1 MPDRQ
6 RDDDRRFV
14 PLDASLTSD
23 APGYGEGRYDDDGIK
38 EGGPVCWKCHGGKRR
53 SVVVDKRALGVQKK
67 ETKKKKAEEKQR
79 RSAQQQPPNTA
90 RTMSIETLPVAAGA
104 RPPPAP
110 IAGEPDAVA
119 ADPETTMTTTTTQK
133 VNNNNAMVMAADCH
147 ICHGSGRLPV
157 RIVPPRPGKVTRG
170 RNRRNAA
177 TASAADDNSSAPR
190 RRPLQPVG
198 YQIPYYGALVETA
211 TRERVDIV
219 LLDDEDKDDPHPYNK
234 SDNDNEK
241 VRTIIR
247 RPSSLSSLPT
257 WWPSQPNEEL
267 CNLVGEYRILQKVKD
282 HRWTTDDLVTAAIAA
297 RSVLNLSQPPQLPR
311 RKLRY
316 CDLGTGNGSVLQMV
330 LYKLLSHAYDD
341 NGNEHRMIEIELAV
355 GVEARQEAL
364 NLLRRSLAFN
374 LGDIDDDIDEDD
386 MDGDDDDDDADDDN
400 GTTAMENHIND
411 PSMPSP
417 PQQRNR
423 QQRRRQRPKVRL
435 VHDDFRQ
442 FPSLASTTDPDF
454 APHSFDLVTGTP
466 PYFAVQYNESGDDDD
481 DYDSAKTA
489 TSTTTTTA
497 ATTTTGPTTIIQ
509 QGAMPAAR
517 QSAPA
522 RCEFRGGIDEY
533 CAAAARLL
541 KPHRD
546 SRFICC
552 VNHANHARALRAM
565 QQYGLCV
572 VTILYV
578 RGKVGRDRLFV
589 VYVARPMVTD
599 DDSDDRTATT
609 TTTTTMVEER
619 ELSVRDGTG
628 AWTDEYQ
635 NDVLR
640 YMDIID

>member
-1 MPDRQ
+1 MPNRPDN
-6 RDDDRRFV
+6 RRFV

-23 APGYGEGRYDDDGIK
+23 APGYYGGGRDDDGTIG
-38 EGGPVCWKCHGGKRR
+38 EGGGGGPVCWKCHGKR
-53 SVVVDKRALGVQKK
+53 VVVDVRALEVQKN
-67 ETKKKKAEEKQR
+67 EKKKKKKTIEKQR
-79 RSAQQQPPNTA
+79 RSAQQQQPPATA
-90 RTMSIETLPVAAGA
+90 RTIMSIETLLVTTAGPQSATPPGAA
-104 RPPPAP
+104 
-110 IAGEPDAVA
+110 VV
-119 ADPETTMTTTTTQK
+119 ADPETTTTNQIIMT
-133 VNNNNAMVMAADCH
+133 DCH

-170 RNRRNAA
+170 RNRRNADAA
-177 TASAADDNSSAPR
+177 TAGADDSG
-190 RRPLQPVG
+190 RRPQPAG
-198 YQIPYYGALVETA
+198 YQVPYYGALVETA

-219 LLDDEDKDDPHPYNK
+219 LRQLDEEEEDDPHHNTTVD
-234 SDNDNEK
+234 STDNEK
-241 VRTIIR
+241 VRTIKR
-247 RPSSLSSLPT
+247 RPSSSSSLPI
-257 WWPSQPNEEL
+257 WWPNQANEEL
-267 CNLVGEYRILQKVKD
+267 CNLVGEFRILQKVKD

-297 RSVLNLSQPPQLPR
+297 RSVLNLSQQPQPPR

-330 LYKLLSHAYDD
+330 LYKLLSCYED

-386 MDGDDDDDDADDDN
+386 MDGDDDDADDDN

-423 QQRRRQRPKVRL
+423 QRRRQRPKVRL

-454 APHSFDLVTGTP
+454 ALHSFDLVTGTP
-466 PYFAVQYNESGDDDD
+466 PYFAVQYDSGDNDDD
-481 DYDSAKTA
+481 VTKTA
-489 TSTTTTTA
+489 TTTQ
-497 ATTTTGPTTIIQ
+497 PTTIIQ

-533 CAAAARLL
+533 CSAAARLL
-541 KPHRD
+541 KPVVD
-546 SRFICC
+546 SRFVCC
-552 VNHANHARALRAM
+552 VNYANHNRALRAM
-565 QQYGLCV
+565 QTYGLRV

-589 VYVARPMVTD
+589 VYVARPMMTD
-599 DDSDDRTATT
+599 DDDDDKHTATT
-609 TTTTTMVEER
+609 TTTPTTTMVEER